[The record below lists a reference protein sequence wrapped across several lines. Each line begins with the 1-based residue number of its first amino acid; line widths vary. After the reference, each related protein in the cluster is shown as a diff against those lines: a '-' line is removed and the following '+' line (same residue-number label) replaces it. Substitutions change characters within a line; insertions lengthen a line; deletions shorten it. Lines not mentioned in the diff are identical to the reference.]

1 EKMTEEKRLPGT
13 RNKSLIVRNCDIPH
27 LHVDWAQTEHLRIEN
42 CKFDTLLIRNGR
54 IGKLEI
60 IDCSL
65 KKLDVSNTQVQ
76 EQDVRVPKG
85 CDTLATGSNIK
96 WSPAE

>member
-1 EKMTEEKRLPGT
+1 MKEGDWLPVAS
-13 RNKSLIVRNCDIPH
+13 NKSTIIRNCDIPH

-42 CKFDTLLIRNGR
+42 CTIDTLLIRNGR

-76 EQDVRVPKG
+76 EQDVRVPEG
-85 CDTLATGSNIK
+85 CETLATGSNIK
-96 WSPAE
+96 WLPAE

>member
-1 EKMTEEKRLPGT
+1 MTEEKRLPVT
-13 RNKSLIVRNCDIPH
+13 KNKSTIIRDCHIPH
-27 LHVDWAQTEHLRIEN
+27 LHLDWMQSEYLRIEN
-42 CKFDTLLIRNGR
+42 CKCDTLLIRNGR

-85 CDTLATGSNIK
+85 CETLATGSNIK
-96 WSPAE
+96 WLSAE